1 MIANDVT
8 DGQECLSE
16 HERDMELSFAVAR
29 SREKTCGICMETVLD
44 KPKGEARYT
53 ARITERT
60 PLASV
65 AEPPPF

>member
-8 DGQECLSE
+8 DGQECLRE

-44 KPKGEARYT
+44 KPKGEARYRYR
-53 ARITERT
+53 ARITEYVFIFKRFQG
-60 PLASV
+60 A
-65 AEPPPF
+65 